1 MRPKLT
7 ADEVADY
14 LIALA
19 HRRGETVNNL
29 KLQKLLYYAQA
40 WYLAEY
46 DRPLFDARFEAWMS
60 GPVIPA
66 IYWRFKPFSI
76 RPLPVAAEIPVLDPH
91 TATFL
96 DEIVSEYLPWTEW
109 ELHWQTHGEAPWQNA
124 RGNLDPSEPCT
135 AELSEDDMRAYFR
148 NVSDAAA

>member
-1 MRPKLT
+1 MRPTLT

-19 HRRGETVNNL
+19 HQRGETVNNL

-46 DRPLFDARFEAWMS
+46 DQPLFDARFEAWMS

-66 IYWRFKPFSI
+66 IYWRFKPFGIS
-76 RPLPVAAEIPVLDPH
+76 PLPPAEEVPLLDTRTAA
-91 TATFL
+91 FL
-96 DEIVSEYLPWTEW
+96 DDIVAEYLSWTEW
-109 ELHWQTHGEAPWQNA
+109 ELQWQVHREAPWLNA
-124 RGNLDPSEPCT
+124 QGGRDPSEPSC

-148 NVSDAAA
+148 EIANAA